1 MAEVELG
8 FNGMISGKLGA
19 FVLYRVGGKTY
30 LRKRPKRRE
39 KAPSE
44 GQARQ
49 QSKLSGAMVMYRF
62 VKQCKLKQVFAAWA
76 KETGARSGYNLF
88 LSKNMNAFGQND
100 YVDYSLLVAAGG
112 SLQLPNELSYC
123 GLEGNRATFTWTD
136 NTSGDTARSDD
147 RMQAAV
153 ITEDEPYRIAVP
165 EETAGLRLNGK
176 GSVALPEGAWQTAH
190 VYVFFSTADG
200 NKHSPCVYF
209 KIEKPQND

>member
-8 FNGMISGKLGA
+8 FNGMISGKLGD

-88 LSKNMNAFGQND
+88 LSKNMNAFGEED
-100 YVDYSLLVAAGG
+100 YVDYGLLTLAGG
-112 SLQLPNELSYC
+112 SLQLPNELAVTDMADRRL
-123 GLEGNRATFTWTD
+123 GFAWVD
-136 NTSGDTARSDD
+136 NTSGETARGDD
-147 RMQAAV
+147 RMLAAV
-153 ITEDEPYRIAVP
+153 ITDDEPYRVLMP
-165 EETAGLRLNGK
+165 EERSGRRQDGQ
-176 GSVALPEGAWQTAH
+176 GCVVLPEGEWRTAH
-190 VYVFFSTADG
+190 VYVFFGAAEG
-200 NKHSPCVYF
+200 GKYSPGVYF
-209 KIEKPQND
+209 RIEKPLMD

>member
-8 FNGMISGKLGA
+8 FNGMISGKLGD

-88 LSKNMNAFGQND
+88 LSKNMNAFGEED
-100 YVDYSLLVAAGG
+100 YVDYGLLTLAGG
-112 SLQLPNELSYC
+112 SLQLPNELAVTDMADRRL
-123 GLEGNRATFTWTD
+123 GFAWVD
-136 NTSGDTARSDD
+136 NTSGETARGDD
-147 RMQAAV
+147 RMLVAV
-153 ITEDEPYRIAVP
+153 ITDDEPYRVLMP
-165 EETAGLRLNGK
+165 EERTGRRQDGQ
-176 GSVALPEGAWQTAH
+176 GCVVLPEGEWQTAH
-190 VYVFFSTADG
+190 VYVFFGAAEG
-200 NKHSPCVYF
+200 RKYSPGVYF
-209 KIEKPQND
+209 RIEKPLMD